1 MACDSDHRDFGLLT
15 LVPEL
20 PIFTWLTRLDAAA
33 DPARPMAGPAVLD
46 LSNTTLHGPGLRALV
61 QEMQTRG
68 IRIVGLT
75 GLDAAQI
82 GDQAAQLPPILP
94 SPGQSVPAPAVAAP
108 AAPPPPPAPEPKS
121 LVIEGNVRSGQRVVH
136 PHGDVSVV
144 GTVASGAEILAGG
157 SVHVY
162 GTLRGRAS
170 AGEGGGPA
178 QIFCHRLEAEVL
190 AINGIVLA
198 ADDMDP
204 RFLGR
209 AARAVRE
216 DDTVCLRDL

>member
-1 MACDSDHRDFGLLT
+1 MCAPGSVWCIRMAMSACG
-15 LVPEL
+15 
-20 PIFTWLTRLDAAA
+20 
-33 DPARPMAGPAVLD
+33 
-46 LSNTTLHGPGLRALV
+46 
-61 QEMQTRG
+61 
-68 IRIVGLT
+68 
-75 GLDAAQI
+75 
-82 GDQAAQLPPILP
+82 
-94 SPGQSVPAPAVAAP
+94 
-108 AAPPPPPAPEPKS
+108 
-121 LVIEGNVRSGQRVVH
+121 
-136 PHGDVSVV
+136 

-209 AARAVRE
+209 AARAVR
-216 DDTVCLRDL
+216 